1 MDLLDKV
8 CIITGGAKGIGRKIA
23 EALLEEGAMVC
34 VWDLDIESLNILKK
48 SIIEK
53 NNKFKD
59 KVIIQK
65 INVTKIGEIR
75 EGIRIILQ
83 SFGIIHILV
92 NNAGLYVIDD
102 IMKEDEESWDRL
114 LNTNLKSVFLCIKEV
129 LPIMMGNKYGKIVNI
144 SSISGKKESIFA
156 SPSYCA
162 SKAGINGLTRC
173 VAAQVAQFGIN
184 VNCVAPGI
192 TDTDI
197 ISILGDNKITNALR
211 TIPLGRIGKPED
223 IANAVLFLVKDS
235 SNFITG
241 ETINVNGGSFME

>member
-34 VWDLDIESLNILKK
+34 VWDLDIESLNIFKK

>member
-34 VWDLDIESLNILKK
+34 VWDLDIESLNIFKK

-162 SKAGINGLTRC
+162 SKAGIIGLTRC